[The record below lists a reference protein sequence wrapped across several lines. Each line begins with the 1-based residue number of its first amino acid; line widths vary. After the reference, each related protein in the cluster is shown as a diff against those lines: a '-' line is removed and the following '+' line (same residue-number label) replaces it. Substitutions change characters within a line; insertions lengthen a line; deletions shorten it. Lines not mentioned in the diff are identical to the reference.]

1 MADVSILNVS
11 AGSYDSLETS
21 AIEASAATG
30 TIPCENGKDNRMAVL
45 VKNGDDEGIKFTV
58 VAPTSGGGVRSSLG
72 DLVVTIAAGYE
83 ALIPLFDTA
92 RFKKIVGEEK
102 DTIDYEL
109 CGSDDGVL
117 DGGELGNV
125 TIVAMQL

>member
-1 MADVSILNVS
+1 MADVSVLNVKG
-11 AGSYDSLETS
+11 GSTDSLTTS
-21 AIEASAATG
+21 AIVASDATG

-58 VAPTSGGGVRSSLG
+58 VAPTSGGGVRASLG
-72 DLVVTIAAGYE
+72 DLVVTITAGDE

-92 RFKKIVGEEK
+92 RFKTLVNN
-102 DTIDYEL
+102 DIDYEL

-117 DGGELGNV
+117 DGTELGNV
-125 TIVAMQL
+125 TILALQL